1 MRLVRSRP
9 CRALLA
15 AAGVLTALALPAS
28 ASALTFHVVNESGKP
43 ASEVFV
49 DIVGRENVPSE
60 FSVTGFSNDV
70 PRPLSSITNGEVTVE
85 KLISGRVY
93 ISYVSPVR
101 QVGGSAE
108 ESTNVET
115 SPTRFDWAELTV
127 NRPQPGQ
134 DPKEVEAE
142 EEAEKA
148 DVANLT
154 AVDQFGIGMHLTTF
168 GESGDEQE
176 SIGSTYADDV
186 FAALQNVP
194 GGPESTIRNG
204 AEIIRVMSPLHSQ
217 AYPRLTEYVHSMAG
231 TEIILHSLFDGLS
244 GEYKGT
250 FGEGGSIE
258 ISGDDTEGH
267 SHSIKLTGEELIEDI
282 YTDGGVENTLEGEMR
297 HDLLAGFSL
306 GLWGG
311 KYGNDAINFCTDP
324 ALNGSA
330 LFCHSFNVPAFAAA
344 HTTPEPY
351 PTYEQYA
358 ATIAELGN
366 FYGNPFSDAS
376 QQVTIGIAPETVK
389 TLQLTI
395 LPDSPPAT
403 NSGGNGG
410 GGSSSSSSP
419 SSSKPATSGK
429 PAPAPLSQAKFKL
442 AKVAKFK
449 HGKLMAG
456 GVQCKGACGRVVAL
470 LSPVRGKGLIARE
483 AVTARKPKAAIVLKP
498 TKSGKKLLDAGKAKR
513 AKLTVTVTQPGHS
526 SATKTLTV
534 RVVD

>member
-1 MRLVRSRP
+1 MRLVRSRSW
-9 CRALLA
+9 RALLA

-28 ASALTFHVVNESGKP
+28 ASALTFHIVNESGKP
-43 ASEVFV
+43 ANEVFV

-60 FSVTGFSNDV
+60 FSVVGFSNDV
-70 PRPLSSITNGEVTVE
+70 PRPLNSISNGEVTVE
-85 KLISGRVY
+85 KLVSGRVY
-93 ISYVSPVR
+93 ISYGSPVR
-101 QVGGSAE
+101 QVGGSAQ

-204 AEIIRVMSPLHSQ
+204 AEIIRVMSPLHSS

-231 TEIILHSLFDGLS
+231 QTITLHSLFDGLS
-244 GEYKGT
+244 GEYRGT
-250 FGEGGSIE
+250 FGGDGSIE

-344 HTTPEPY
+344 RTTPEPY

-376 QQVTIGIAPETVK
+376 QQVTIGIAPEHVK

-395 LPDSPPAT
+395 LPDSPPA
-403 NSGGNGG
+403 SGTPS
-410 GGSSSSSSP
+410 GGSSSGSN
-419 SSSKPATSGK
+419 
-429 PAPAPLSQAKFKL
+429 PAPASQPSPSKAGGPKLSASKVTFKL
-442 AKVAKFK
+442 AKSTKFE
-449 HGKLMAG
+449 HGKLVIGKLAC
-456 GVQCKGACGRVVAL
+456 QGACGKVTAL
-470 LSPVRGKGLIARE
+470 LRPGKGKGVIARL
-483 AVTARKPKAAIVLKP
+483 VSTSRKPNDTLVLKP
-498 TKSGKKLLDAGKAKR
+498 TKAGKRLIAAGKAKQ
-513 AKLTVTVTQPGHS
+513 AKLTVSVTQPGHS
-526 SATKTLTV
+526 PATKQSALRITG
-534 RVVD
+534 

>member
-60 FSVTGFSNDV
+60 FSVAGFSNDV

-176 SIGSTYADDV
+176 SIGSTYSNDV

-250 FGEGGSIE
+250 FGEGGSID

-267 SHSIKLTGEELIEDI
+267 AHSIKLTGEELIEDI

-311 KYGNDAINFCTDP
+311 KYGNDAINFCTNP

-330 LFCHSFNVPAFAAA
+330 LFCQSFNVPAFAAA
-344 HTTPEPY
+344 RTTPEPY

-376 QQVTIGIAPETVK
+376 QKVTIGIAPEHVK
-389 TLQLTI
+389 TLQLTV
-395 LPDSPPAT
+395 LPDSPPAA
-403 NSGGNGG
+403 GGNGG

-442 AKVAKFK
+442 PKVAKLK
-449 HGKLMAG
+449 HGKLMVG